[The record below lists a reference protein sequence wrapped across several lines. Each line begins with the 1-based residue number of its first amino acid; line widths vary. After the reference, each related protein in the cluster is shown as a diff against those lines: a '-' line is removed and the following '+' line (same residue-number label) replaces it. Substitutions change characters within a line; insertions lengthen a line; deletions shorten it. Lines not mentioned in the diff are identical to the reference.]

1 MEDPHKKFLK
11 KEFLKKGFKKI
22 VAIGGDGTIIEVE
35 NGFFEVEEKPVNHVN
50 IGNQNNNSNNNAH
63 SAIGSTVVKAVN
75 SGHNVWWI
83 NELDLFG
90 IKKSNYGKTE
100 SNYIQNL
107 DDLSDDVT

>member
-1 MEDPHKKFLK
+1 
-11 KEFLKKGFKKI
+11 
-22 VAIGGDGTIIEVE
+22 
-35 NGFFEVEEKPVNHVN
+35 
-50 IGNQNNNSNNNAH
+50 
-63 SAIGSTVVKAVN
+63 VVKAVN

-107 DDLSDDVT
+107 DDLSDDVK